1 MSRSNYSE
9 VKVLDHE
16 FGGAA
21 YTQPAAHY
29 VKLHLGD
36 PGEDCTANPATE
48 VTRKV
53 VTWNA
58 ASSPGGTKTSA
69 SQVQWT
75 SYATISGGTETLTH
89 FSIWDAVTSGNPLRS
104 GALTT
109 PVPIASGGTVT
120 AAAGAIT
127 LTDD

>member
-9 VKVLDHE
+9 NKVLDHE

-29 VKLHLGD
+29 VKLHIGD
-36 PGEDCTANPATE
+36 PGEDCTANAATE
-48 VTRKV
+48 TTRKV

-58 ASSPGGTKTSA
+58 ASGGSKTNA
-69 SQVQWT
+69 TQVQWT
-75 SYATISGGTETLTH
+75 GYATISGGTETLTY
-89 FSIWDAVTSGNPLRS
+89 FSIWDAVTAGNPLRS
-104 GALTT
+104 GALTS

-120 AAAGAIT
+120 AVAGALT